1 MEPKYYAVK
10 DSPLS
15 LSLTQHPGT
24 LTESDLKANL
34 KKAIMLANDYGED
47 WIADLKEHWYQVSG
61 MIMPTED
68 ESLLENEEVMES
80 QIEDMLDLWRSGYR
94 TEMLLQEAG
103 VGKELTPL
111 DNEQMETLEKEQD
124 TWTLQV
130 IIIEHLPY
138 ESPMY

>member
-1 MEPKYYAVK
+1 
-10 DSPLS
+10 
-15 LSLTQHPGT
+15 
-24 LTESDLKANL
+24 
-34 KKAIMLANDYGED
+34 MLANDYGED

-80 QIEDMLDLWRSGYR
+80 QIEDMLDPWTSGYR

-111 DNEQMETLEKEQD
+111 DKEQMERLEDEQD
-124 TWTLQV
+124 NWTLQV

-138 ESPMY
+138 ESPCY